1 VPCHER
7 FVAWGRRENQVNVS
21 RSPGPLSNV
30 RVLEIA
36 QYVAGPMAAMALAD
50 LGADVVKVEPLPK
63 GDAFRTYGIR
73 RGGFAAFWI
82 NVNRGKR
89 SVALDLKDPA
99 DAHRCRELVQRADI
113 VLLTSRPGAL
123 DSVGFD
129 DASLEAL
136 NSSLIRVHVTG
147 FGPNGPRAGQ
157 PVFDN
162 LVQGLSGLAAFQ
174 GGGNAPEVLAPM
186 VVDKV
191 AALTI
196 ANAALA
202 ALYNRSVSGRGARVD
217 VSLLDAAAYWNF
229 PDVFQ
234 DRTFVSD
241 DRRTGRLR
249 SPIAATRDGQIILSP
264 VSGRQ
269 ISRTADALGHPE
281 WVAHLKQFDSHID
294 LMEEMMRLVETVTR
308 SMTTDEVL
316 DRFAEFD
323 VPAGPVL
330 GLDEHFADPQ
340 VVHNELYEIVDDPSL
355 GEVRVVRSP
364 ALFDGQPQR
373 APFHVAAL
381 GADAATV
388 ARDWRVPSLEEKK

>member
-1 VPCHER
+1 
-7 FVAWGRRENQVNVS
+7 
-21 RSPGPLSNV
+21 
-30 RVLEIA
+30 
-36 QYVAGPMAAMALAD
+36 MATMALAD

-63 GDAFRTYGIR
+63 GDAFRTYGLR
-73 RGGFAAFWI
+73 RSGFSAFWI

-89 SVALDLKDPA
+89 SVALDLKNPDDA
-99 DAHRCRELVQRADI
+99 DRCRDLARRADV

-147 FGPNGPRAGQ
+147 FGPGGPRMGQ

-174 GGGNAPEVLAPM
+174 GGANAPATLAPM

-196 ANAALA
+196 ANATLA
-202 ALYNRSVSGRGARVD
+202 ALYARSVSGGGIRVD

-241 DRRTGRLR
+241 DRRTGRLP
-249 SPIAATRDGQIILSP
+249 SPIAATEDGQITLSP

-269 ISRTADALGHPE
+269 ISRTADAFGHPE
-281 WVAHLKQFDSHID
+281 WVASLKQFDSHVE
-294 LMEEMMRLVETVTR
+294 LMKELMRLVESVTR

-316 DRFAEFD
+316 DLLTRFD

-330 GLDEHFADPQ
+330 SLDEHLADPQ
-340 VVHNELYEIVDDPSL
+340 VVHNELYEIVEDRAL

-373 APFHVAAL
+373 APFHVPAL
-381 GADAATV
+381 GEDVATV
-388 ARDWRVPSLEEKK
+388 AHDWQVPSLEEKE